1 MTIDLMNDQI
11 FSIRDVMNSVD
22 SDQRGRIEFGEG
34 VFDSV
39 KGIRQLTN
47 ALKQQLAKK
56 NTAGKSKGIL
66 KAEKIDS
73 DGILKA

>member
-39 KGIRQLTN
+39 KGIR
-47 ALKQQLAKK
+47 
-56 NTAGKSKGIL
+56 
-66 KAEKIDS
+66 
-73 DGILKA
+73 